1 MFNFGNYGIIAIVG
15 LSLFGFA
22 SAGSTVQPTS
32 GNAVGTGSGGLSAT
46 IQPIIVAPKPLV
58 PLYIQNSGWCLY
70 AKKVDNSYAVEFAK
84 IADIARQQ
92 LWQVREDGRIMH
104 KEFNQ
109 CVSMTEAGAMSLC
122 GCDDGRANM
131 WDINWERGI
140 FKEKRWNKVIGLKDS
155 KIFLRDYVD
164 NLNDPTCFWSPYVVN
179 ENMEPPKPV
188 EITGTIP
195 PNVPISL
202 QQGERYL
209 TVENQNNQFAMS
221 LTKQPNLF
229 QQQNWMMLPN
239 GLLKNM
245 IHNQCLSGLDATLT
259 FCGCDDSSK
268 VSEWEYN
275 YQKKVFLEKKLRKA
289 LAFDN
294 NNVVLRDFV
303 ESADTKSMECEA
315 YRYEASAMKSTSAQ
329 DDTSANNAARN
340 AMGPLSLFTLAAGLI
355 FTRA

>member
-1 MFNFGNYGIIAIVG
+1 MLNYQKSTILTIVG
-15 LSLFGFA
+15 LSLLRFS
-22 SAGSTVQPTS
+22 SATIQPNGGGGS
-32 GNAVGTGSGGLSAT
+32 GSGGLSAT
-46 IQPIIVAPKPLV
+46 IQPIIAAPKPLV
-58 PLYIQNSGWCLY
+58 PLYIQNSGWCLN

-239 GLLKNM
+239 KRIKNI
-245 IHNQCLSGLDATLT
+245 IHNQCLYVQADSLSL
-259 FCGCDDSSK
+259 CGCDDSSK
-268 VSEWEYN
+268 VSEWEYD
-275 YQKKVFLEKKLRKA
+275 YEKRVFMEKNLRKA
-289 LAFDN
+289 LAFEN
-294 NNVVLRDFV
+294 SIVLRDYNQNNLG
-303 ESADTKSMECEA
+303 KSCEWQVN
-315 YRYEASAMKSTSAQ
+315 RYAGAAMKSTSSQEGMDAN
-329 DDTSANNAARN
+329 SASIGALGASDV
-340 AMGPLSLFTLAAGLI
+340 LTFAAGFI
-355 FTRA
+355 FTRAQV